1 MNVCEHRARHVRTD
15 SECEHLAGRGPR
27 SITLD
32 ELVLGRE
39 AGRRIAVSLF
49 VRDTPLLS
57 TTHTCRFKQV
67 TAVQGHRARRTRHP
81 QTRQLNAESASF
93 VLKPGS
99 RTGSFLC
106 KECSFDVALKARPW
120 AVGLRPGRDAPS
132 RLPGTLERASQ
143 SSTAVFPPS
152 LSPASIGLFGL
163 PITPSGLSLH

>member
-15 SECEHLAGRGPR
+15 GECEHLAGRGPR

-32 ELVLGRE
+32 ELISGRE

-67 TAVQGHRARRTRHP
+67 TAVQGHRARLTHHP

-120 AVGLRPGRDAPS
+120 AVGRGPPAWTRRPLPSPGDVRESFPELHCCASSESESGFHWLVRSPHYALRA
-132 RLPGTLERASQ
+132 
-143 SSTAVFPPS
+143 
-152 LSPASIGLFGL
+152 
-163 PITPSGLSLH
+163 